1 MTVERGHDTVAWS
14 ESGKQVLWYKKNQKS
29 QSSHVIVATKHVAY
43 IIASEAAVK
52 SYLEKLNLYKIVSVN
67 K

>member
-14 ESGKQVLWYKKNQKS
+14 ETGNQVLWCRKNQKPV
-29 QSSHVIVATKHVAY
+29 QSCDSRNKATKHVVF

-52 SYLEKLNLYKIVSVN
+52 SYLEKLNRP
-67 K
+67 